1 MKQRF
6 LLVLLLIP
14 LLIFASCGK
23 TSVDNSNMHNTASPV
38 SVEQPDPEGSSTP
51 LPEFS
56 SAPSEPTATP
66 VLTPAP
72 ATTPTPSS
80 TPAPAQTDENSEKQQ
95 FNDTAIIS
103 DDGKTITVHN
113 AYELLYHMASDK
125 HFLLMPGDYNVYN
138 THFVE
143 PYKPVLKS
151 LENVIIEGVGNQQVE
166 FLTSYIDCDVL
177 YIENCKNITLKNLY
191 LGHSPKVEYEC
202 EGSVLF
208 LIRCQ
213 ELTIES
219 CTLFGCGAYGILGHE
234 ISNMLI
240 QNSSFLDCEVN
251 LAEIYDSKNIVIEN
265 SSFYNN
271 EDESVEFERCR
282 NIALRNC
289 EFTGEFSPYPSLIF
303 NGNDLIEYPSDG
315 NTHVI
320 SFKEYSW
327 GMLENVSVTGDKWF
341 REASEKITALYED
354 LTVNF
359 SKGTDQYH
367 ESTYIIFSVNYK
379 ESLPESEYLKQIN
392 EVLSIAGEYFKE
404 NIIIAVELDWPGDP
418 DPDIYHS
425 YGNKTIIHT
434 AFNSFDS
441 IMQDGRQYLSV
452 DEARG
457 LLFDWLP
464 PVIDRID
471 MKPRY
476 EENIEIKFINASID
490 GSDAYY
496 LFEISNMDNIMFVL
510 DVNAVNGSIS
520 DWFDG
525 NDHAPVSHADI
536 RHIQA
541 VMDLLEEEG
550 IDIADDVNWR
560 AYIVNKNY
568 LILVS
573 SQGDSIGPFMLFEK
587 EGKLWAEWYNDYSYD

>member
-6 LLVLLLIP
+6 LSVVLLIP
-14 LLIFASCGK
+14 LLIFSSCGK

-72 ATTPTPSS
+72 ATTPTPSP
-80 TPAPAQTDENSEKQQ
+80 TPAPTQTSENSEKQQ
-95 FNDTAIIS
+95 FNDTAVIS
-103 DDGKTITVHN
+103 EDGKTITVHN
-113 AYELLYHMASDK
+113 AYELLLHMASDR
-125 HFLLMPGDYNVYN
+125 HFLLLPGDYDIYR
-138 THFVE
+138 TPFAE
-143 PYKPVLKS
+143 PYKPVMKNLH
-151 LENVIIEGVGNQQVE
+151 NVIIEGVGDKQIG
-166 FLTSYIDCDVL
+166 FLTNKIDYDL
-177 YIENCKNITLKNLY
+177 LDIESCKDIAIINLY

-202 EGSVLF
+202 AGSVLCVSQ
-208 LIRCQ
+208 CQ
-213 ELTIES
+213 GLTIKN
-219 CTLFGCGAYGILGHE
+219 CTLFGCGEYGIIGYDIADL
-234 ISNMLI
+234 LI
-240 QNSSFLDCEVN
+240 QDSTFLDCKVDLINVLSCE
-251 LAEIYDSKNIVIEN
+251 NIVMEN
-265 SSFYNN
+265 CYFYND
-271 EDESVEFERCR
+271 EDELIEFERCR
-282 NIALRNC
+282 NIVIRNC
-289 EFTGEFSPYPSLIF
+289 ELIGEFTQFPSIKVDR
-303 NGNDLIEYPSDG
+303 NDIIEYPSDG
-315 NTHVI
+315 NTYVI
-320 SFKEYSW
+320 SDMKYPW

-404 NIIIAVELDWPGDP
+404 NTIIAVELDWPGDP